1 MKKHNLKK
9 IFARVAKRLVCLAC
23 SFLKPIA
30 IFKWTGIFPLREIP
44 FGKIS
49 VVPYKYEEQA
59 PLGMVQPRS
68 ISVDAIWTPNPFSRV
83 VMSHML
89 EIEEGFASCDGYV
102 FDETGRLVRQG
113 THKYR
118 DKIKRAHLLNP
129 HKVFPTITRFE
140 HEVAILTASNQYFYW
155 HWLFDI
161 LPRLLMLEDVGKNA
175 EKIYIQKKYPFQQE
189 TLKLLGLL
197 SDERIINCDKIP
209 IISASRLVVPCHQ
222 IAGGREFP
230 NWVCQVLRERI
241 LSHITDNQKVM
252 RRRIYVSRRSA
263 RFRRVLNEEEII
275 ELLKQYGFI
284 TVMLENLAFI
294 KQVNLF
300 RNAEVVVGASGS
312 GLANLV
318 FCPAKTKVIELFPS
332 STTDANFRLSRTM
345 DLDYYFLTDPESK
358 LGNWGY
364 DDYVVNNLR
373 IDPKE
378 LREILHLAGISA

>member
-9 IFARVAKRLVCLAC
+9 IFSRVAKRLACLAC

-102 FDETGRLVRQG
+102 FDKIGRLVRQG

-118 DKIKRAHLLNP
+118 DKIKRAHTLNP
-129 HKVFPTITRFE
+129 HKVFPTIRKYKN
-140 HEVAILTASNQYFYW
+140 EVAIVTASNQDFYW

-161 LPRLLMLEDVGKNA
+161 LPRLLMLKDVGKNP
-175 EKIYIQKKYPFQQE
+175 EKIYIQKKYPFQFE
-189 TLKLLGLL
+189 TLGLL
-197 SDERIINCDKIP
+197 GFLSDEQIINCDEVP
-209 IISASRLVVPCHQ
+209 IISASHLIVPCHQ
-222 IAGGREFP
+222 IASGREFP
-230 NWVCQVLRERI
+230 NWVGQVLRESF
-241 LSHITDNQKVM
+241 LPLITDKQNVQNQ
-252 RRRIYVSRRSA
+252 RIYISRKSA
-263 RFRRVLNEEEII
+263 RFRRVLNEDEIVD
-275 ELLKQYGFI
+275 LLKLYGFFV
-284 TVMLENLAFI
+284 VMLENLAFTE
-294 KQVNLF
+294 QVDLF
-300 RNAEVVVGASGS
+300 RNAEIVVGASGS

-318 FCPAKTKVIELFPS
+318 FCSVGTKVVELFPT
-332 STTDANFRLSRTM
+332 STADANFRLSRSLN
-345 DLDYYFLTDPESK
+345 LDYYFLTDPESR
-358 LGNWGY
+358 LGTWGY